1 MRGVSRTSHA
11 EAAERLEALLDRT
24 PGADE
29 RSTLGRELFAVADLL
44 DGSVPLRRA
53 LTDPSRD
60 GESKA
65 RLLERLLAGKVSADT
80 ADLLAGAARSR
91 WSAAHDLADS
101 VEILAVDAV
110 LAAAEAAGRL
120 DRVEEEVHR
129 SGQVITDDRGLR
141 AALLERRG
149 SDAAKA
155 DLVGRLVDGAAA
167 PETSVLVR
175 RMASNPRSRRPEHA
189 FEFVTQAAARRRER
203 LVAHVVVATWPT
215 EEQQQRLAAALTRR
229 YGRQV
234 RLAVDIDPDV
244 LGGMRVQIGDD
255 VIDGTVVRRLGAASE
270 QLGR

>member
-24 PGADE
+24 PDADQ
-29 RSTLGRELFAVADLL
+29 RSALGTQLFAVVDLL
-44 DGSVPLRRA
+44 DSSVPLRRA

-65 RLLERLLAGKVSADT
+65 RLLDRLLAGKVSADA
-80 ADLLAGAARSR
+80 ADLLGGAARSR

-101 VEILAVDAV
+101 VEILGVDAV
-110 LAAAEAAGRL
+110 LAASEAANRL
-120 DRVEEEVHR
+120 DRVEQEVHR
-129 SGQVITDDRGLR
+129 AGQVLTGDRGLR

-149 SDAAKA
+149 SDEAKA
-155 DLVGRLVDGAAA
+155 AMVGRFVDTQAA
-167 PETSVLVR
+167 PETATLVR
-175 RMASNPRSRRPEHA
+175 RMASNPRGRRPEHA

-203 LVAHVVVATWPT
+203 LVAHVVVASWPT
-215 EEQQQRLAAALTRR
+215 EDQQQRLAASLTRR

-234 RLAVDIDPDV
+234 RLAVDIDPGV
-244 LGGMRVQIGDD
+244 IGGMRVQIGDD
-255 VIDGTVVRRLGAASE
+255 VIDGTVARRLGAASE

>member
-24 PGADE
+24 PDADQ
-29 RSTLGRELFAVADLL
+29 RAALGRQLFAVVDVL
-44 DGSVPLRRA
+44 DSSVPLRRA

-65 RLLERLLAGKVSADT
+65 RLLDRLLAGKVSSDA
-80 ADLLAGAARSR
+80 ADLLGGAARSR

-101 VEILAVDAV
+101 VEILAADSV
-110 LAAAEAAGRL
+110 LAAAEAASRL
-120 DRVEEEVHR
+120 DRVEQEVHR
-129 SGQVITDDRGLR
+129 AGQVVTGDRDLR

-149 SDAAKA
+149 SDEAKA
-155 DLVGRLVDGAAA
+155 TMVGRLVDTQAA
-167 PETSVLVR
+167 PETAVLVR
-175 RMASNPRSRRPEHA
+175 RMASNPRGRRPEHA

-203 LVAHVVVATWPT
+203 LVAHVVVAAWPT

-234 RLAVDIDPDV
+234 RLAVDVDPGV
-244 LGGMRVQIGDD
+244 LGGMRVQVGDE
-255 VIDGTVVRRLGAASE
+255 VVDGTVARRLASASE

>member
-24 PGADE
+24 PDAGA
-29 RSTLGRELFAVADLL
+29 RTRLGSELFAVVDLL
-44 DGSVPLRRA
+44 DSSVPLRRA

-65 RLLERLLAGKVSADT
+65 GLLGRLLSGKVSPDA

-101 VEILAVDAV
+101 VEVLAVDTV
-110 LAAAEAAGRL
+110 LAAAEASGRL
-120 DRVEEEVHR
+120 DRTEEEVSR
-129 SGQVITDDRGLR
+129 AGSLLTKDRGIR
-141 AALLERRG
+141 SALLERRASTG
-149 SDAAKA
+149 AKA
-155 DLVGRLVDGAAA
+155 DLVGSLVGGAA
-167 PETSVLVR
+167 PETETLVR
-175 RMASNPRSRRPEHA
+175 RMASNPRGRRPEAA
-189 FEFVTQAAARRRER
+189 FEFVTQAAAGRRQR
-203 LVAHVVVATWPT
+203 LVAHVSVAAWPT
-215 EEQQQRLAAALTRR
+215 EEQQQRLATALTQK

-234 RLAVDIDPDV
+234 RLAIDVDPEV

-255 VIDGTVVRRLGAASE
+255 VIDGTVSRRLDEAAE

>member
-24 PGADE
+24 TDAAD
-29 RSTLGRELFAVADLL
+29 RTSLGSELFAVVDLL

-65 RLLERLLAGKVSADT
+65 RLLERLLSGKVSPDT
-80 ADLLAGAARSR
+80 ADLLGGAARSR

-110 LAAAEAAGRL
+110 LAAAEASSRL

-129 SGQVITDDRGLR
+129 AGQVLTHDRGLR
-141 AALLERRG
+141 AALLERRA
-149 SDAAKA
+149 SNEAKA
-155 DLVGRLVDGAAA
+155 SLVGRFVDVAAA
-167 PETSVLVR
+167 PETATLVR
-175 RMASNPRSRRPEHA
+175 RVASNPRGRRPEQA
-189 FEFVTQAAARRRER
+189 FEFVTQAAARRRDR
-203 LVAHVVVATWPT
+203 VVAHVVVAIWPT
-215 EEQQQRLAAALTRR
+215 EDQQQRLTAALTRT

-234 RLAVDIDPDV
+234 RLAVDIDPAV
-244 LGGMRVQIGDD
+244 IGGMRVQIGDD
-255 VIDGTVVRRLGAASE
+255 VIDGTVARRLGAASE

>member
-24 PGADE
+24 PDADA
-29 RSTLGRELFAVADLL
+29 RAGLGQQLFAVVDLL

-60 GESKA
+60 GQAKA
-65 RLLERLLAGKVSADT
+65 QLLDRLLAGKVSADA
-80 ADLLAGAARSR
+80 ADLLGGAARSR

-110 LAAAEAAGRL
+110 LAAAEASGRL
-120 DRVEEEVHR
+120 DRAEQEVHR
-129 SGQVITDDRGLR
+129 VGQVLTGDRDLR
-141 AALLERRG
+141 AALLDRRG
-149 SDAAKA
+149 SDQAKA
-155 DLVGRLVDGAAA
+155 AMVGRLVDTAAA

-175 RMASNPRSRRPEHA
+175 RMASNPRGRRPEHA

-203 LVAHVVVATWPT
+203 VVAHVVVATWPT
-215 EEQQQRLAAALTRR
+215 EEQQQRLAASLTRR

-234 RLAVDIDPDV
+234 RLAVDLDPDV
-244 LGGMRVQIGDD
+244 LGGMRVQVGDE
-255 VIDGTVVRRLGAASE
+255 VVDGTVSRRLAAATE

>member
-24 PGADE
+24 PDAGE
-29 RSTLGRELFAVADLL
+29 RERLGTELFAVADLL

-65 RLLERLLAGKVSADT
+65 HLLERLLGGKVSADA
-80 ADLLAGAARSR
+80 ADLLAGAARAR

-110 LAAAEAAGRL
+110 LAAAEAAQRL
-120 DRVEEEVHR
+120 DRVEQEVHR
-129 SGQVITDDRGLR
+129 AGQVITSDRDLR

-149 SDAAKA
+149 TAQAKA
-155 DLVGRLVDGAAA
+155 DLVGRLVDDQAA
-167 PETSVLVR
+167 PETASLVR
-175 RMASNPRSRRPEHA
+175 RMASHPRGRRPEHA
-189 FEFVTQAAARRRER
+189 FEFVTQAAARRRQR
-203 LVAHVVVATWPT
+203 LVAHVTVATPPT
-215 EEQQQRLAAALTRR
+215 QQQQDRLAAALTGR

-234 RLAVDIDPDV
+234 RLAVDVDPAV
-244 LGGMRVQIGDD
+244 VGGMRVQVGDD
-255 VIDGTVVRRLGAASE
+255 VIDGTVSRRLAEASE

>member
-24 PGADE
+24 PDADR
-29 RSTLGRELFAVADLL
+29 RSALGRELFGVVDLL

-65 RLLERLLAGKVSADT
+65 RLLERLLSGKVSAD
-80 ADLLAGAARSR
+80 ANDLLGGAARSR

-110 LAAAEAAGRL
+110 LAGAEAAGRL
-120 DRVEEEVHR
+120 DRVEQEVHR
-129 SGQVITDDRGLR
+129 AGQVVTGNRDVR

-149 SDAAKA
+149 SDEAKA
-155 DLVGRLVDGAAA
+155 TLVGRFVDDQGA
-167 PETSVLVR
+167 PETATLVR
-175 RMASNPRSRRPEHA
+175 RMASSPRGRRPEEA
-189 FEFVTQAAARRRER
+189 FEFVTQAAARRRDR
-203 LVAHVVVATWPT
+203 LVAHVVVASWPT
-215 EEQQQRLAAALTRR
+215 EAQQQRLTAALSSR
-229 YGRQV
+229 YDRQV
-234 RLAVDIDPDV
+234 RLAVDIDPAV

-255 VIDGTVVRRLGAASE
+255 VIDGTVARRLGAASE